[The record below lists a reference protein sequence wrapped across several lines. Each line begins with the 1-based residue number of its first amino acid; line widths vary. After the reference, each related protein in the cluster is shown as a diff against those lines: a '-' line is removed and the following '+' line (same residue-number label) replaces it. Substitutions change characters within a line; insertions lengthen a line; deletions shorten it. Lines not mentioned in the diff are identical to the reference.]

1 MSTASYGSPGPAQE
15 IAGPSAYGGSL
26 RRFVHLT
33 WLMAITDFR
42 LTYFGSVL
50 GYLWSLMR
58 PLMLFGVLYVV
69 FSHVLRFGEEI
80 RNYPVLLL
88 LNIVLYTFFAE
99 ATGNAVRSIVT
110 RESMVRKMQFP
121 RIAIP
126 LSTVLTALI
135 NLALN
140 LLAVFVFVI
149 AYGVDPDWSWL
160 LLPLLLVPLVILAA
174 GVAMILSALYVTY
187 RDVQPIWTVVLQLL
201 FYGTP
206 VFYAVNTV
214 PEEYRREVLFN
225 PLAAILEQARKW
237 VVDPSA
243 PGAADAMGGAVWLL
257 VPGGILV
264 ALCAL
269 GVWIFNREAPR
280 IAEQL

>member
-15 IAGPSAYGGSL
+15 ITGPSAYGGSL

-149 AYGVDPDWSWL
+149 AYGIDPDWSWL

-225 PLAAILEQARKW
+225 PLAAILEQGRKW